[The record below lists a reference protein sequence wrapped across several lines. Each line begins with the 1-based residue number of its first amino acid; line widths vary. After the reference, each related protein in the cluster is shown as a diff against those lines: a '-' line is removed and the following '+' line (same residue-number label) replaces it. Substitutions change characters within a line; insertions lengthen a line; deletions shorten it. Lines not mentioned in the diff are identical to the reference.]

1 MTRTRITI
9 INKIFLT
16 YISLNLD
23 LFLDLILKGT
33 YDVIV
38 CDSSFKNLHVQYSLL
53 KIFEIINIQ
62 YSC

>member
-1 MTRTRITI
+1 MTRTRITR

-16 YISLNLD
+16 SISLNLD

-38 CDSSFKNLHVQYSLL
+38 CDTVHL
-53 KIFEIINIQ
+53 KICMSNIHF
-62 YSC
+62 

>member
-1 MTRTRITI
+1 MTRTRITR

>member
-1 MTRTRITI
+1 MTRTRITR

-16 YISLNLD
+16 SISLNLD

-53 KIFEIINIQ
+53 KRFD
-62 YSC
+62 